1 MRFSEMERKHQCITC
16 GKQYKQKS
24 SLNKHKTY
32 ECGKTPGFQCSLCP
46 FKTFQKS
53 NLNGHIARI
62 HWPQQ

>member
-32 ECGKTPGFQCSLCP
+32 ECGKTPGLIYTNIHTCSI
-46 FKTFQKS
+46 TQGS
-53 NLNGHIARI
+53 
-62 HWPQQ
+62 